1 MLPLVSHVF
10 EPTPPDREHCLL
22 VQPVEIATHHSEGPM
37 PTAFSQPMSDRE
49 REKRKKEKEK
59 GKEHVE
65 IMPNGRG
72 LFET

>member
-1 MLPLVSHVF
+1 
-10 EPTPPDREHCLL
+10 
-22 VQPVEIATHHSEGPM
+22 M
-37 PTAFSQPMSDRE
+37 PTAFSQPMSDRQ

-65 IMPNGRG
+65 IVPSRG

>member
-10 EPTPPDREHCLL
+10 EPIPPDRKRCLL
-22 VQPVEIATHHSEGPM
+22 VQPVEIVTHLSEGPM

-65 IMPNGRG
+65 IVPSRG
-72 LFET
+72 LFDT